1 PDVAV
6 LVPVR
11 KVAPMPAR
19 ASVVDSRPE
28 GDAETDTGIAE
39 PAAWR
44 EQVIALIPSLRAFA
58 WSLSRDPSDADD
70 MVQETLTKAWTH
82 RDKFQPGTNL
92 RAWLFTILRNSWY
105 TALSKHRRE
114 TADEDGKMAATLT
127 SQPSQE
133 WSVELHQLQAAL
145 NRLPPEHREALIMVG
160 AAGLS
165 YEEAAEIAGCALGT
179 IKSRV
184 NRARN
189 RLAQIMGMDRE
200 MEDAA

>member
-1 PDVAV
+1 
-6 LVPVR
+6 
-11 KVAPMPAR
+11 MPAR
-19 ASVVDSRPE
+19 ELVAVSRDALRSDAGINEPE
-28 GDAETDTGIAE
+28 
-39 PAAWR
+39 AWR

-82 RDKFQPGTNL
+82 RAKFQPGTNL

-105 TALSKHRRE
+105 TALSRHRRE
-114 TADEDGKMAATLT
+114 TPDEDGKMAATLT
-127 SQPSQE
+127 SPASQE
-133 WSVELHQLQAAL
+133 WSVELHQLQSAL
-145 NRLPPEHREALIMVG
+145 NSLPPEHREALIMVG

-189 RLAQIMGMDRE
+189 RLAQIMEIDRE
-200 MEDAA
+200 SDAA

>member
-1 PDVAV
+1 
-6 LVPVR
+6 
-11 KVAPMPAR
+11 MPAR
-19 ASVVDSRPE
+19 APVSDSR
-28 GDAETDTGIAE
+28 DAPRSDGGIVD

-82 RDKFQPGTNL
+82 RDKFRPGTNL

-105 TALSKHRRE
+105 SALAKSRRE
-114 TADEDGKMAATLT
+114 TPDEDGKMAATLT
-127 SQPSQE
+127 SPASQE
-133 WSVELHQLQAAL
+133 WAMELRQLQTAL
-145 NRLPPEHREALIMVG
+145 NHLPPEHREALVMVG

-165 YEEAAEIAGCALGT
+165 YEEAAEIAGCAVGT

-189 RLAQIMGMDRE
+189 RLAQIMDMDRE
-200 MEDAA
+200 TSVEDAA

>member
-1 PDVAV
+1 
-6 LVPVR
+6 
-11 KVAPMPAR
+11 MPAR

-28 GDAETDTGIAE
+28 GAADTGITE
-39 PAAWR
+39 PEAWR

-58 WSLSRDPSDADD
+58 WSLSRNPSDADD

-82 RDKFQPGTNL
+82 REKYQPGTNL

-105 TALSKHRRE
+105 TAVSKHRRE
-114 TADEDGKMAATLT
+114 TPDEDGKMAAALT
-127 SQPSQE
+127 SPASQD

-145 NRLPPEHREALIMVG
+145 DRLPPEHREALVMVG

-184 NRARN
+184 NRARS
-189 RLAQIMGMDRE
+189 RLANLMGMEDE
-200 MEDAA
+200 APVDDAA

>member
-1 PDVAV
+1 
-6 LVPVR
+6 
-11 KVAPMPAR
+11 MPAR
-19 ASVVDSRPE
+19 EEADDSR
-28 GDAETDTGIAE
+28 DAVRSDAGIVE
-39 PAAWR
+39 PAVWR

-58 WSLSRDPSDADD
+58 WSLCRNPADADD
-70 MVQETLTKAWTH
+70 LVQETLTKAWTH

-105 TALSKHRRE
+105 TAVSKHRRE
-114 TADEDGKMAATLT
+114 TPDEDGKMAATLI
-127 SQPSQE
+127 SAPSQD

-145 NRLPPEHREALIMVG
+145 NRLPPEHREALVMVG

-165 YEEAAEIAGCALGT
+165 YEEAAVISGCALGT

-189 RLAQIMGMDRE
+189 RLAQIMGMDDE
-200 MEDAA
+200 APMTDAA